1 MAIQSPRDLF
11 LYGLCSMY
19 DVERKL
25 DQMLPILAQE
35 SLDAQAREAFTQ
47 HEQETRQHISN
58 LEQCFQI
65 LGSQPMIV
73 ENNMVAGLRRDH
85 DAFLQQQ
92 PPAQA
97 LTMFDLYAGY
107 QSECLEI
114 AGYHNL
120 IDAANS
126 IGLSQCVPLLQQNL
140 QQEIAA
146 SQKLAALAH
155 QLGLQQTQL
164 GQAPVPNQPPAGA
177 NQPMPNQPAQAF
189 NQPMPNQPSQA
200 TNQPVPNQPPL
211 EAKQPMPNQ
220 SYGTANPPA
229 SNQPSMASNPPQ
241 VYQSSGNVNPSI
253 ADEPTETSNTPATNT
268 ASQVQEG
275 MDVVGSDMRPVGVV
289 RNVRDN
295 DFRID
300 IPMQRDLYAPFD
312 AVQNVTADR
321 VILNVPAD
329 QVRDMNWSR
338 PSLMG

>member
-73 ENNMVAGLRRDH
+73 ESNMVAGLRRDH

-155 QLGLQQTQL
+155 QLGLQQTQI
-164 GQAPVPNQPPAGA
+164 GKVPVPNQPPAGA
-177 NQPMPNQPAQAF
+177 NQPMASQPVQAT
-189 NQPMPNQPSQA
+189 NQPMPNQQMASQPA
-200 TNQPVPNQPPL
+200 QAANQPVANQPFKAPNPPV
-211 EAKQPMPNQ
+211 ANQ
-220 SYGTANPPA
+220 SSGTANAPA
-229 SNQPSMASNPPQ
+229 AN
-241 VYQSSGNVNPSI
+241 I
-253 ADEPTETSNTPATNT
+253 

-312 AVQNVTADR
+312 AVQNVTDDR
-321 VILNVPAD
+321 VILNIPAD
-329 QVRDMNWSR
+329 QVRDMNWSK

>member
-11 LYGLCSMY
+11 LYGLCAMY

-85 DAFLQQQ
+85 DTFLQQQ

-114 AGYHNL
+114 AGYNSL

-155 QLGLQQTQL
+155 QLGLQQTQI
-164 GQAPVPNQPPAGA
+164 GKVPVPNQPPAGA
-177 NQPMPNQPAQAF
+177 NQPTASQPVQAT
-189 NQPMPNQPSQA
+189 NQPMPNQQMASQPA
-200 TNQPVPNQPPL
+200 QAANQPVANQPFKAPNPPV
-211 EAKQPMPNQ
+211 ANQ
-220 SYGTANPPA
+220 SSGTANAPA
-229 SNQPSMASNPPQ
+229 AN
-241 VYQSSGNVNPSI
+241 I
-253 ADEPTETSNTPATNT
+253 

-312 AVQNVTADR
+312 AVQNVTDDR
-321 VILNVPAD
+321 VILNIPAD
-329 QVRDMNWSR
+329 QVRDMNWSK

>member
-85 DAFLQQQ
+85 DTFLQQQ

-114 AGYHNL
+114 AGYNSL

-155 QLGLQQTQL
+155 QLGLQQTQI
-164 GQAPVPNQPPAGA
+164 GKVPVPNQPPAGA
-177 NQPMPNQPAQAF
+177 NQPMASQPVQAT
-189 NQPMPNQPSQA
+189 NQPMPNQQMVSQPA
-200 TNQPVPNQPPL
+200 QAANQPV
-211 EAKQPMPNQ
+211 A
-220 SYGTANPPA
+220 
-229 SNQPSMASNPPQ
+229 NQPSMAPNPP
-241 VYQSSGNVNPSI
+241 VANQSSGTANPSI
-253 ADEPTETSNTPATNT
+253 ADEPTETANAPAANI

-321 VILNVPAD
+321 VILNIPAD
-329 QVRDMNWSR
+329 QVRDMNWSK

>member
-11 LYGLCSMY
+11 LYGLCAMY

-65 LGSQPMIV
+65 LGSQTMIV

-85 DAFLQQQ
+85 DTFLQQQ

-97 LTMFDLYAGY
+97 LTMFDLYTGY

-114 AGYHNL
+114 AGYQSL

-155 QLGLQQTQL
+155 QLGLQQTQI
-164 GQAPVPNQPPAGA
+164 GKVPVPNQPPAGA
-177 NQPMPNQPAQAF
+177 NQPMASQPVQAT
-189 NQPMPNQPSQA
+189 NQPMPNQQMASQPA
-200 TNQPVPNQPPL
+200 QAANQPVANQPFKAPNPPV
-211 EAKQPMPNQ
+211 ANQ
-220 SYGTANPPA
+220 SSGTANAPA
-229 SNQPSMASNPPQ
+229 AN
-241 VYQSSGNVNPSI
+241 I
-253 ADEPTETSNTPATNT
+253 

>member
-25 DQMLPILAQE
+25 DQMLPILSHE
-35 SLDAQAREAFTQ
+35 SIDGEAREAFTQ

-73 ENNMVAGLRRDH
+73 ESNMVAGLRRDH

-164 GQAPVPNQPPAGA
+164 GRAPVPNQPPAGA
-177 NQPMPNQPAQAF
+177 NQPMASQSAQAANQPA
-189 NQPMPNQPSQA
+189 PNQGFA
-200 TNQPVPNQPPL
+200 
-211 EAKQPMPNQ
+211 
-220 SYGTANPPA
+220 TANPPA
-229 SNQPSMASNPPQ
+229 SNQSSIAPNPP
-241 VYQSSGNVNPSI
+241 VANQSSGTANPSI
-253 ADEPTETSNTPATNT
+253 ADEPTETANAPAANI

-275 MDVVGSDMRPVGVV
+275 MGVVGSDMRPVGAV

-321 VILNVPAD
+321 VILNIPAD
-329 QVRDMNWSR
+329 QVRDMNWSK

>member
-1 MAIQSPRDLF
+1 MAIQNPRDLF
-11 LYGLCSMY
+11 LYHLCAMY
-19 DVERKL
+19 DIERKL

-35 SLDAQAREAFTQ
+35 SLDAQAREAFMQ

-58 LEQCFQI
+58 LEQCFQM

-73 ENNMVAGLRRDH
+73 ENYMVAGLRRDH
-85 DAFLQQQ
+85 DTFLQQQ

-97 LTMFDLYAGY
+97 LSMFDLYTGY

-164 GQAPVPNQPPAGA
+164 GQAPVPNQPVSNQPPAGV
-177 NQPMPNQPAQAF
+177 
-189 NQPMPNQPSQA
+189 NQPMPNQPSQVV
-200 TNQPVPNQPPL
+200 N
-211 EAKQPMPNQ
+211 QPMPNQ
-220 SYGTANPPA
+220 GYGTANSPV
-229 SNQPSMASNPPQ
+229 SNQPPLAPNPPL
-241 VYQSSGNVNPSI
+241 VNQSSGTANPSI
-253 ADEPTETSNTPATNT
+253 ADEPTETANAPAANT
-268 ASQVQEG
+268 ASQIREG

-321 VILNVPAD
+321 VILNIPAD
-329 QVRDMNWSR
+329 QVKDMNWSR

>member
-11 LYGLCSMY
+11 LYGLCAMY

-73 ENNMVAGLRRDH
+73 ESNMVAGLRRDH

-155 QLGLQQTQL
+155 QLGLQQTQI
-164 GQAPVPNQPPAGA
+164 GKVPVPNQPPAGA
-177 NQPMPNQPAQAF
+177 NQPTASQPVQAT
-189 NQPMPNQPSQA
+189 NQPMPNQQMASQPA
-200 TNQPVPNQPPL
+200 QAANQPVANQPFKAP
-211 EAKQPMPNQ
+211 
-220 SYGTANPPA
+220 NPPVA
-229 SNQPSMASNPPQ
+229 N
-241 VYQSSGNVNPSI
+241 QSSGTANPSI
-253 ADEPTETSNTPATNT
+253 ADEPTETANAPAANI

-312 AVQNVTADR
+312 AVQNVTDDR
-321 VILNVPAD
+321 VILNIPAD
-329 QVRDMNWSR
+329 QVRDMNWSK

>member
-73 ENNMVAGLRRDH
+73 ESNMVAGLRRDH

-164 GQAPVPNQPPAGA
+164 GRAPVPNQPVSNQPPAGA
-177 NQPMPNQPAQAF
+177 NQPMSNQPVQAT
-189 NQPMPNQPSQA
+189 NQPMPNQPMASQPA
-200 TNQPVPNQPPL
+200 QAANQPVPNQGY
-211 EAKQPMPNQ
+211 A
-220 SYGTANPPA
+220 TANPPA
-229 SNQPSMASNPPQ
+229 SNQPSMAPNPP
-241 VYQSSGNVNPSI
+241 VANQSSGTANPSI
-253 ADEPTETSNTPATNT
+253 ADEPTETANAPAANI

-321 VILNVPAD
+321 VILNIPAD
-329 QVRDMNWSR
+329 QVRDMNWSK

>member
-73 ENNMVAGLRRDH
+73 ESNMVAGLRRDH

-114 AGYHNL
+114 AGYNSL

-155 QLGLQQTQL
+155 QLGLQQTQI
-164 GQAPVPNQPPAGA
+164 GKVPVPNQPPAGA
-177 NQPMPNQPAQAF
+177 NQPTASQPVQAT
-189 NQPMPNQPSQA
+189 NQPMPNQQMASQPA
-200 TNQPVPNQPPL
+200 QAANQPVANQPFKAPNPPV
-211 EAKQPMPNQ
+211 ANQ
-220 SYGTANPPA
+220 SSGTANAPA
-229 SNQPSMASNPPQ
+229 AN
-241 VYQSSGNVNPSI
+241 I
-253 ADEPTETSNTPATNT
+253 

-312 AVQNVTADR
+312 AVQNVTDDR
-321 VILNVPAD
+321 VILNIPAD
-329 QVRDMNWSR
+329 QVRDMNWSK

>member
-11 LYGLCSMY
+11 LYGLCAMY

-47 HEQETRQHISN
+47 HEQETRQQISN

-85 DAFLQQQ
+85 DTFLQQQ

-114 AGYHNL
+114 AGYNSL

-155 QLGLQQTQL
+155 QLGLQQTQI
-164 GQAPVPNQPPAGA
+164 GKVPVPNQPPAGA
-177 NQPMPNQPAQAF
+177 NQPMSNQPAQAT
-189 NQPMPNQPSQA
+189 NQPMPNQPMASQSA
-200 TNQPVPNQPPL
+200 QAANQPAPNQGF
-211 EAKQPMPNQ
+211 A
-220 SYGTANPPA
+220 TANPPA
-229 SNQPSMASNPPQ
+229 SNQSSIAPNPP
-241 VYQSSGNVNPSI
+241 VANQSSGTAN
-253 ADEPTETSNTPATNT
+253 APAANI

-312 AVQNVTADR
+312 AVQSVTADR
-321 VILNVPAD
+321 VILNIPAD
-329 QVRDMNWSR
+329 QVRDMNWSK

>member
-73 ENNMVAGLRRDH
+73 ESNMVAGLRRDH

-164 GQAPVPNQPPAGA
+164 GRAPVPNQPVSNQPPAGA
-177 NQPMPNQPAQAF
+177 NQPMSNQGYA
-189 NQPMPNQPSQA
+189 
-200 TNQPVPNQPPL
+200 
-211 EAKQPMPNQ
+211 
-220 SYGTANPPA
+220 TANPPA
-229 SNQPSMASNPPQ
+229 SNQPSMAPNPP
-241 VYQSSGNVNPSI
+241 VANQSSGTANPSI
-253 ADEPTETSNTPATNT
+253 ADEPTETANAPAANI

-312 AVQNVTADR
+312 AVQNVTDDR
-321 VILNVPAD
+321 VILNIPAD
-329 QVRDMNWSR
+329 QVRDMNWSK

>member
-11 LYGLCSMY
+11 LYGLCAMY

-73 ENNMVAGLRRDH
+73 ESNMVAGLRRDH

-164 GQAPVPNQPPAGA
+164 GRAPVPNQPPAGA
-177 NQPMPNQPAQAF
+177 NQPMSNQPAQAT
-189 NQPMPNQPSQA
+189 NQPMPNQPMASQSA
-200 TNQPVPNQPPL
+200 QAANQPAPNQGF
-211 EAKQPMPNQ
+211 A
-220 SYGTANPPA
+220 TANPPA
-229 SNQPSMASNPPQ
+229 SNQSSIAPNPP
-241 VYQSSGNVNPSI
+241 VANQSSGTANPSI
-253 ADEPTETSNTPATNT
+253 ADEPTETANAPAANI

-289 RNVRDN
+289 RTARSN
-295 DFRID
+295 DSRID
-300 IPMQRDLYAPFD
+300 IPMQRDLYRPFD
-312 AVQNVTADR
+312 AGQNMPDYR
-321 VILNVPAD
+321 VILNI
-329 QVRDMNWSR
+329 
-338 PSLMG
+338 

>member
-73 ENNMVAGLRRDH
+73 ESNMVAGLRRDH

-155 QLGLQQTQL
+155 QLGLQQTQI
-164 GQAPVPNQPPAGA
+164 GKVPVPNQPPAGA
-177 NQPMPNQPAQAF
+177 NQPTASQPVQAT
-189 NQPMPNQPSQA
+189 NQPMPNQQMASQPA
-200 TNQPVPNQPPL
+200 QAANQPVANQPFKAPNPPV
-211 EAKQPMPNQ
+211 ANQ
-220 SYGTANPPA
+220 SSGTANAPA
-229 SNQPSMASNPPQ
+229 AN
-241 VYQSSGNVNPSI
+241 I
-253 ADEPTETSNTPATNT
+253 

-312 AVQNVTADR
+312 AVQSVTADR
-321 VILNVPAD
+321 VILNIPAD
-329 QVRDMNWSR
+329 QVRDMNWSK

>member
-1 MAIQSPRDLF
+1 
-11 LYGLCSMY
+11 
-19 DVERKL
+19 
-25 DQMLPILAQE
+25 
-35 SLDAQAREAFTQ
+35 
-47 HEQETRQHISN
+47 
-58 LEQCFQI
+58 
-65 LGSQPMIV
+65 
-73 ENNMVAGLRRDH
+73 MVAGLRRDH

-164 GQAPVPNQPPAGA
+164 GRAPVPNQPVSNQPPAGA
-177 NQPMPNQPAQAF
+177 NQPMSNQPAQAT
-189 NQPMPNQPSQA
+189 NQPMPNQPMASQSA
-200 TNQPVPNQPPL
+200 QAANQPAPNQGF
-211 EAKQPMPNQ
+211 A
-220 SYGTANPPA
+220 TANPPA
-229 SNQPSMASNPPQ
+229 SNQSSIAPNPP
-241 VYQSSGNVNPSI
+241 VANQSSGTANPSI
-253 ADEPTETSNTPATNT
+253 ADEPTETANAPAANI

-321 VILNVPAD
+321 VILNIPAD

>member
-11 LYGLCSMY
+11 LYGLCAMY

-73 ENNMVAGLRRDH
+73 ESNMVAGLRRDH

-114 AGYHNL
+114 AGYNSL

-155 QLGLQQTQL
+155 QLGLQQTQI
-164 GQAPVPNQPPAGA
+164 GKVPVPNQPPAGA
-177 NQPMPNQPAQAF
+177 NQPTASQPVQAT
-189 NQPMPNQPSQA
+189 NQPMPNQQMASQPA
-200 TNQPVPNQPPL
+200 QAANQPVANQPFKAPNPPV
-211 EAKQPMPNQ
+211 ANQ
-220 SYGTANPPA
+220 SSGTANAPA
-229 SNQPSMASNPPQ
+229 AN
-241 VYQSSGNVNPSI
+241 I
-253 ADEPTETSNTPATNT
+253 

-312 AVQNVTADR
+312 AVQNVTDDR
-321 VILNVPAD
+321 VILNIPAD
-329 QVRDMNWSR
+329 QVRDMNWSK

>member
-11 LYGLCSMY
+11 LYGLCAMY

-73 ENNMVAGLRRDH
+73 ESNMVAGLRRDH

-155 QLGLQQTQL
+155 QLGLQQTQI
-164 GQAPVPNQPPAGA
+164 GKVPVPNQPPAGA
-177 NQPMPNQPAQAF
+177 NQPTASQPVQAT
-189 NQPMPNQPSQA
+189 NQPMPNQQMASQPA
-200 TNQPVPNQPPL
+200 QAANQPVANQPFKAPNPPV
-211 EAKQPMPNQ
+211 ANQ
-220 SYGTANPPA
+220 SSGTANAPA
-229 SNQPSMASNPPQ
+229 AN
-241 VYQSSGNVNPSI
+241 I
-253 ADEPTETSNTPATNT
+253 

-312 AVQNVTADR
+312 AVQSVTADR
-321 VILNVPAD
+321 VILNIPAD
-329 QVRDMNWSR
+329 QVRDMNWSK

>member
-11 LYGLCSMY
+11 LYGLCAMY

-85 DAFLQQQ
+85 DTFLQQQ

-114 AGYHNL
+114 AGYNSL

-155 QLGLQQTQL
+155 QLGLQQTQI
-164 GQAPVPNQPPAGA
+164 GKVPVPNQPPAGA
-177 NQPMPNQPAQAF
+177 NQPTASQPVQAT
-189 NQPMPNQPSQA
+189 NQPMPNQQMASQPA
-200 TNQPVPNQPPL
+200 QAANQPVANQPFKAPNPPV
-211 EAKQPMPNQ
+211 ANQ
-220 SYGTANPPA
+220 SSGTANAPA
-229 SNQPSMASNPPQ
+229 AN
-241 VYQSSGNVNPSI
+241 I
-253 ADEPTETSNTPATNT
+253 

-312 AVQNVTADR
+312 AVQSVTADR
-321 VILNVPAD
+321 VILNIPAD
-329 QVRDMNWSR
+329 QVRDMNWSK

>member
-11 LYGLCSMY
+11 LYGLCAMY

-35 SLDAQAREAFTQ
+35 SLDAHASESSTK
-47 HEQETRQHISN
+47 HEQETRKHISN

-85 DAFLQQQ
+85 DTFLQQQ

-107 QSECLEI
+107 QSGCLEI
-114 AGYHNL
+114 AGYNSL

-155 QLGLQQTQL
+155 QLGLQQTQI
-164 GQAPVPNQPPAGA
+164 GKVPVPNQPPAGA
-177 NQPMPNQPAQAF
+177 NQPMASQPVQAT
-189 NQPMPNQPSQA
+189 NQPMPNQQMASQPA
-200 TNQPVPNQPPL
+200 QAANQPVANQPFKAPNPPV
-211 EAKQPMPNQ
+211 ANQ
-220 SYGTANPPA
+220 SSGTANAPA
-229 SNQPSMASNPPQ
+229 AN
-241 VYQSSGNVNPSI
+241 I
-253 ADEPTETSNTPATNT
+253 

-275 MDVVGSDMRPVGVV
+275 MDVVGSDMSPVGVV

-312 AVQNVTADR
+312 AVQNVTDDR
-321 VILNVPAD
+321 VILNIPAD
-329 QVRDMNWSR
+329 QVRDMNWSK

>member
-1 MAIQSPRDLF
+1 
-11 LYGLCSMY
+11 MY

-25 DQMLPILAQE
+25 YQMLPILAQE

-85 DAFLQQQ
+85 DTFLQQQ

-114 AGYHNL
+114 AGYNSL

-155 QLGLQQTQL
+155 QLGLQQTQI
-164 GQAPVPNQPPAGA
+164 GKVPVPNQPPAGA
-177 NQPMPNQPAQAF
+177 NQPTASQPVQAT
-189 NQPMPNQPSQA
+189 NQPMPNQQMASQPA
-200 TNQPVPNQPPL
+200 QAANQPVANQPFKAPNPPV
-211 EAKQPMPNQ
+211 ANQ
-220 SYGTANPPA
+220 SSGTANAPA
-229 SNQPSMASNPPQ
+229 AN
-241 VYQSSGNVNPSI
+241 I
-253 ADEPTETSNTPATNT
+253 

-312 AVQNVTADR
+312 AVQNVTDDR
-321 VILNVPAD
+321 VILNIPAD
-329 QVRDMNWSR
+329 QVRDMNWSK

>member
-1 MAIQSPRDLF
+1 MAIQNPRDLF
-11 LYGLCSMY
+11 LYQLCAMY
-19 DVERKL
+19 DIERKL

-35 SLDAQAREAFTQ
+35 SLDAQAREAFMQ

-58 LEQCFQI
+58 LEQCFQM
-65 LGSQPMIV
+65 LGSQPLIV
-73 ENNMVAGLRRDH
+73 ENYMVAGLRRDH
-85 DAFLQQQ
+85 DTFLQQQ

-97 LTMFDLYAGY
+97 LSMFGLYAGY
-107 QSECLEI
+107 QSESLEI

-164 GQAPVPNQPPAGA
+164 GQAPVANQPVSNQPPAGA
-177 NQPMPNQPAQAF
+177 NQPMPNRPSQVA

-200 TNQPVPNQPPL
+200 ANQPPR
-211 EAKQPMPNQ
+211 AP
-220 SYGTANPPA
+220 NPPLV
-229 SNQPSMASNPPQ
+229 N
-241 VYQSSGNVNPSI
+241 QSSGTANPSI
-253 ADEPTETSNTPATNT
+253 ADEQTETANAPAANT
-268 ASQVQEG
+268 ASQVREG

-321 VILNVPAD
+321 VILNIPAD
-329 QVRDMNWSR
+329 QVRDMNWSK

>member
-11 LYGLCSMY
+11 LYGLCAMY

-35 SLDAQAREAFTQ
+35 SLDAQAREAFTE

-73 ENNMVAGLRRDH
+73 ESNMVAGLRRDH

-164 GQAPVPNQPPAGA
+164 GRAPVPNQPPAGA
-177 NQPMPNQPAQAF
+177 NQPMASQSAQAANQPA
-189 NQPMPNQPSQA
+189 PNQGFA
-200 TNQPVPNQPPL
+200 
-211 EAKQPMPNQ
+211 
-220 SYGTANPPA
+220 TANPPA
-229 SNQPSMASNPPQ
+229 SNQSSIAPNPP
-241 VYQSSGNVNPSI
+241 VANQSSGTANPSI
-253 ADEPTETSNTPATNT
+253 ADEPTETANAPAANI

-312 AVQNVTADR
+312 AVQNVTDDR
-321 VILNVPAD
+321 VILKI
-329 QVRDMNWSR
+329 
-338 PSLMG
+338 PSDP

>member
-11 LYGLCSMY
+11 LYGLCAMY

-85 DAFLQQQ
+85 DTFLQQQ

-114 AGYHNL
+114 AGYNSL

-146 SQKLAALAH
+146 SQKLASLAH
-155 QLGLQQTQL
+155 QLGLQQTQI
-164 GQAPVPNQPPAGA
+164 GKVPVPNQPPAGA
-177 NQPMPNQPAQAF
+177 NQPMASQPVQAT
-189 NQPMPNQPSQA
+189 NQPMPNQQMASQPA
-200 TNQPVPNQPPL
+200 QAANQPVANQPFMAPNPPV
-211 EAKQPMPNQ
+211 ANQ
-220 SYGTANPPA
+220 SSGTANAPA
-229 SNQPSMASNPPQ
+229 AN
-241 VYQSSGNVNPSI
+241 I
-253 ADEPTETSNTPATNT
+253 

-312 AVQNVTADR
+312 AVQNVTDDR
-321 VILNVPAD
+321 VILNIPAD
-329 QVRDMNWSR
+329 QVRDM
-338 PSLMG
+338 

>member
-11 LYGLCSMY
+11 LYGLCAMY

-85 DAFLQQQ
+85 DTFLQQQ

-114 AGYHNL
+114 AGYQSL

-155 QLGLQQTQL
+155 QLGLQQTQI
-164 GQAPVPNQPPAGA
+164 GKTPVPNQPVSNQPPAGA
-177 NQPMPNQPAQAF
+177 NQPMSSQPAQAA
-189 NQPMPNQPSQA
+189 NQPAPNQGYA
-200 TNQPVPNQPPL
+200 
-211 EAKQPMPNQ
+211 
-220 SYGTANPPA
+220 TANPPA
-229 SNQPSMASNPPQ
+229 SNQPFMAPNPP
-241 VYQSSGNVNPSI
+241 VANQSSGTANPSI
-253 ADEPTETSNTPATNT
+253 AGEPTETANAPAANI

-312 AVQNVTADR
+312 AVQSVTADR
-321 VILNVPAD
+321 VILNIPAD

>member
-11 LYGLCSMY
+11 LYGLCAMY

-35 SLDAQAREAFTQ
+35 SLDAQARDAFTQ

-85 DAFLQQQ
+85 DTFLQQQ

-164 GQAPVPNQPPAGA
+164 GRAPVPNQPPAGA
-177 NQPMPNQPAQAF
+177 NQPMASQPAQA
-189 NQPMPNQPSQA
+189 A
-200 TNQPVPNQPPL
+200 NQPVANQGN
-211 EAKQPMPNQ
+211 A
-220 SYGTANPPA
+220 TANPPA
-229 SNQPSMASNPPQ
+229 SNQPFKAPNPP
-241 VYQSSGNVNPSI
+241 VANQSSGTAN
-253 ADEPTETSNTPATNT
+253 APAANI

-312 AVQNVTADR
+312 AVQNVTDDR
-321 VILNVPAD
+321 VILNIPAD
-329 QVRDMNWSR
+329 QVRDMNWSK

>member
-11 LYGLCSMY
+11 LYGLCAMY

-73 ENNMVAGLRRDH
+73 ESNMVAGLRRDH

-164 GQAPVPNQPPAGA
+164 GRAPVPNQPPAGA
-177 NQPMPNQPAQAF
+177 NQPMSNQPAQAT
-189 NQPMPNQPSQA
+189 NQPMPNQPMANQSAQA
-200 TNQPVPNQPPL
+200 ANQPAPNQGF
-211 EAKQPMPNQ
+211 A
-220 SYGTANPPA
+220 TANPPA
-229 SNQPSMASNPPQ
+229 SNQSSIAPNPP
-241 VYQSSGNVNPSI
+241 VANQSSGTAN
-253 ADEPTETSNTPATNT
+253 APAANI

-312 AVQNVTADR
+312 AVQSVTADR
-321 VILNVPAD
+321 VILNIPAD
-329 QVRDMNWSR
+329 QVRDMNWSK

>member
-11 LYGLCSMY
+11 LYGLCAMY

-85 DAFLQQQ
+85 DTFLQQQ

-114 AGYHNL
+114 AGYNSL

-155 QLGLQQTQL
+155 QLGLQQTQI
-164 GQAPVPNQPPAGA
+164 GKVPVPNQPPAGA
-177 NQPMPNQPAQAF
+177 NQPMASQPVQAT
-189 NQPMPNQPSQA
+189 NQPMPNQQMASQPA
-200 TNQPVPNQPPL
+200 QAANQPVANQPFKAPNPPV
-211 EAKQPMPNQ
+211 ANQ
-220 SYGTANPPA
+220 SSGTANAPA
-229 SNQPSMASNPPQ
+229 AN
-241 VYQSSGNVNPSI
+241 I
-253 ADEPTETSNTPATNT
+253 

-312 AVQNVTADR
+312 AVQNVTDDR
-321 VILNVPAD
+321 VILNIPAD
-329 QVRDMNWSR
+329 QVRDMNWSK

>member
-11 LYGLCSMY
+11 LYDLCAMY

-35 SLDAQAREAFTQ
+35 SLDAQAREVFMQ
-47 HEQETRQHISN
+47 HEQETHQHISN
-58 LEQCFQI
+58 LEQCFQM

-73 ENNMVAGLRRDH
+73 ENNVVAGLRRDH
-85 DAFLQQQ
+85 EAFLQQQ

-97 LTMFDLYAGY
+97 LTIFDLYAGY

-120 IDAANS
+120 IDAATT
-126 IGLSQCVPLLQQNL
+126 IGLSQCVPLLQQNM
-140 QQEIAA
+140 QQDIAA

-164 GQAPVPNQPPAGA
+164 GQAPVPGQPVSNQPPAGA
-177 NQPMPNQPAQAF
+177 NQPVPNQPV
-189 NQPMPNQPSQA
+189 QA
-200 TNQPVPNQPPL
+200 TNQPAPNQPPQEARQQMPNQGYGTANPVPNQPPM
-211 EAKQPMPNQ
+211 APNSPQVNQ
-220 SYGTANPPA
+220 SAGTA
-229 SNQPSMASNPPQ
+229 
-241 VYQSSGNVNPSI
+241 NPSI
-253 ADEPTETSNTPATNT
+253 ADEPTETADAPAANTT
-268 ASQVQEG
+268 SQVQEG

-312 AVQNVTADR
+312 AVQEVTSDR

>member
-11 LYGLCSMY
+11 LYGLCAMY

-73 ENNMVAGLRRDH
+73 ESNMVTGLRRDH
-85 DAFLQQQ
+85 DTFLQQQ

-114 AGYHNL
+114 AGYNSL

-155 QLGLQQTQL
+155 QLGLQQTQI
-164 GQAPVPNQPPAGA
+164 GKVPVPNQPPAGA
-177 NQPMPNQPAQAF
+177 NQPMASQPAQA
-189 NQPMPNQPSQA
+189 A
-200 TNQPVPNQPPL
+200 NQPVANQPFKAPNPPV
-211 EAKQPMPNQ
+211 ANQ
-220 SYGTANPPA
+220 SSGTANAPA
-229 SNQPSMASNPPQ
+229 AN
-241 VYQSSGNVNPSI
+241 I
-253 ADEPTETSNTPATNT
+253 

-312 AVQNVTADR
+312 AVQSVTADR
-321 VILNVPAD
+321 VILNIPAD
-329 QVRDMNWSR
+329 QVRDMNWSK

>member
-1 MAIQSPRDLF
+1 MAIQNPRDLF
-11 LYGLCSMY
+11 LYQLCAMY
-19 DVERKL
+19 DIERKL

-35 SLDAQAREAFTQ
+35 SLDAQAREAFMQ

-58 LEQCFQI
+58 LEQCFQM
-65 LGSQPMIV
+65 LGSQPLIV
-73 ENNMVAGLRRDH
+73 ENYMVAGLRRDH
-85 DAFLQQQ
+85 DTFLQQQ

-97 LTMFDLYAGY
+97 LSMFDLYIGY
-107 QSECLEI
+107 QSESLEI

-164 GQAPVPNQPPAGA
+164 GQAPVPNQPVSNQPPAGA
-177 NQPMPNQPAQAF
+177 NQPMPNQSPQVA

-200 TNQPVPNQPPL
+200 ANQPVPNQGH
-211 EAKQPMPNQ
+211 
-220 SYGTANPPA
+220 GTANPPV
-229 SNQPSMASNPPQ
+229 SNQPPMAPDPPLMN
-241 VYQSSGNVNPSI
+241 QSSGIANPSI
-253 ADEPTETSNTPATNT
+253 ADEPTETANAPAANA
-268 ASQVQEG
+268 ASQVREG

-321 VILNVPAD
+321 VILNIPAD
-329 QVRDMNWSR
+329 QVRDMNWSK

>member
-11 LYGLCSMY
+11 LYGLCAMY

-65 LGSQPMIV
+65 LGRHPMIV

-85 DAFLQQQ
+85 DTFLQQQ

-114 AGYHNL
+114 AGYQSL

-155 QLGLQQTQL
+155 QLGQQQTQI
-164 GQAPVPNQPPAGA
+164 GKVPVPNQPPAGA
-177 NQPMPNQPAQAF
+177 NQPMASQPAQVANQPA
-189 NQPMPNQPSQA
+189 PNQGYA
-200 TNQPVPNQPPL
+200 
-211 EAKQPMPNQ
+211 
-220 SYGTANPPA
+220 TANPPA
-229 SNQPSMASNPPQ
+229 SNQPFMAPNPP
-241 VYQSSGNVNPSI
+241 VANQSSGTAN
-253 ADEPTETSNTPATNT
+253 APAANI

-312 AVQNVTADR
+312 AVQNVTDDR
-321 VILNVPAD
+321 VILNIPAD
-329 QVRDMNWSR
+329 QVRDMNWSK

>member
-11 LYGLCSMY
+11 LYGLCAMY

-35 SLDAQAREAFTQ
+35 SLDAQARDAFTQ

-85 DAFLQQQ
+85 DTFLQQQ

-114 AGYHNL
+114 AGYNSL

-155 QLGLQQTQL
+155 QLGLQQTQI
-164 GQAPVPNQPPAGA
+164 GKVPVPNQPPAEA
-177 NQPMPNQPAQAF
+177 NQPMASQPVQATNQPMPNQQMASQPAQA
-189 NQPMPNQPSQA
+189 A
-200 TNQPVPNQPPL
+200 NQPVANQGN
-211 EAKQPMPNQ
+211 A
-220 SYGTANPPA
+220 TANPPA
-229 SNQPSMASNPPQ
+229 SNQPFKAPNPP
-241 VYQSSGNVNPSI
+241 VANQSSGTAN
-253 ADEPTETSNTPATNT
+253 APAANI

-312 AVQNVTADR
+312 AVQSVTADR
-321 VILNVPAD
+321 VILNIPAD
-329 QVRDMNWSR
+329 QVRDMNWSK

>member
-11 LYGLCSMY
+11 LYGLCAMY

-73 ENNMVAGLRRDH
+73 ESNMVAGLRRDH

-177 NQPMPNQPAQAF
+177 NQPAQAF

-211 EAKQPMPNQ
+211 EAKQPMPN
-220 SYGTANPPA
+220 
-229 SNQPSMASNPPQ
+229 
-241 VYQSSGNVNPSI
+241 
-253 ADEPTETSNTPATNT
+253 
-268 ASQVQEG
+268 
-275 MDVVGSDMRPVGVV
+275 
-289 RNVRDN
+289 
-295 DFRID
+295 
-300 IPMQRDLYAPFD
+300 
-312 AVQNVTADR
+312 
-321 VILNVPAD
+321 
-329 QVRDMNWSR
+329 
-338 PSLMG
+338 

>member
-11 LYGLCSMY
+11 LYGLCAMY

-85 DAFLQQQ
+85 DTFLQQQ

-164 GQAPVPNQPPAGA
+164 GRAPVPNQPVSNQPPAGA
-177 NQPMPNQPAQAF
+177 NQPTASQPVQAT
-189 NQPMPNQPSQA
+189 NQPMPNQQMASQPA
-200 TNQPVPNQPPL
+200 QAANQPVANQPFKAPNPPV
-211 EAKQPMPNQ
+211 ANQ
-220 SYGTANPPA
+220 SSGTANAPA
-229 SNQPSMASNPPQ
+229 AN
-241 VYQSSGNVNPSI
+241 I
-253 ADEPTETSNTPATNT
+253 

-312 AVQNVTADR
+312 AVQNVTDDR
-321 VILNVPAD
+321 VILNIPAD
-329 QVRDMNWSR
+329 QVRDMNWSK